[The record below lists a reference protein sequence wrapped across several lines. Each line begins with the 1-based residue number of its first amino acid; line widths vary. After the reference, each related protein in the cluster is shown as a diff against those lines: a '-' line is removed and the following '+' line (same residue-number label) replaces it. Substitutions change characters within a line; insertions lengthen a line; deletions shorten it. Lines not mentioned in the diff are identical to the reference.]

1 MPLQPLPINRAPE
14 LVFGLVA
21 PIGVDL
27 ELVSEILNVTLREVR
42 YDAHVLRLTT
52 LMRAV
57 GVTLPANL
65 DPLSP
70 EQSHISSYKER
81 IAYANAIRSEL
92 GVRWTPSVGQE
103 TG

>member
-27 ELVSEILNVTLREVR
+27 ELVSILNVTLREVR

-70 EQSHISSYKER
+70 EQSHISSYR
-81 IAYANAIRSEL
+81 SGLLTQMPSAAN
-92 GVRWTPSVGQE
+92 
-103 TG
+103 